1 MAKPFNVKRLNAA
14 LIIMYLA
21 RAVKGLAIVKSRN
34 VMLRGYE
41 HTSCFLSRL
50 KNEKI
55 KFSMFSKLSKAIKCS
70 VTTVP

>member
-1 MAKPFNVKRLNAA
+1 VAKPFNVKRLNAA
-14 LIIMYLA
+14 LIVYLV
-21 RAVKGLAIVKSRN
+21 RAVKGLAVVKSRN

-55 KFSMFSKLSKAIKCS
+55 KLSMFSKLSNVIKCS
-70 VTTVP
+70 VTVP